1 MCLKYFIKDSS
12 DINLSNVRAIIFDL
26 EGVFFAGDAVLPG
39 SLDVMKKIQEKKL
52 PHRFLTN
59 ISKENVS
66 QIYDHMFSIGLKP
79 DKKNIIGL
87 LDYAGIFL
95 RRISNNLN
103 TVFIIGSEELRFS
116 ISNAGFEDLTHENP
130 DKVDIVLTGLDEEL
144 TYFSLSKAS
153 DLVAKGAKFVAM
165 NSDVRRPS
173 GAGTEFL
180 LGGGAITEVV
190 RVSSGKDPVVIGKP
204 SSYLFEE
211 AINQMNVS
219 IENILMVGD
228 NLRTDIIGA
237 SNLGMKTVWVNR
249 WGKIKGDPEVIPD
262 LEIKTIDELLPLLPL

>member
-1 MCLKYFIKDSS
+1 MPG
-12 DINLSNVRAIIFDL
+12 AL
-26 EGVFFAGDAVLPG
+26 E
-39 SLDVMKKIQEKKL
+39 VMKTIHEKKF
-52 PHRFLTN
+52 PHRFITN

-66 QIYDHMFSIGLKP
+66 EIYDHMFSIGLNP

-95 RRISNNLN
+95 RRIFNDLN
-103 TVFIIGSEELRFS
+103 TVFVIGSEELRLS
-116 ISNAGFEDLTHENP
+116 VSNVGFEDLTLENP

-153 DLVAKGAKFVAM
+153 YLVAKGAKFVSM

-173 GAGTEFL
+173 GAGAEFL
-180 LGGGAITEVV
+180 LGGGAIAEVI

-204 SSYLFEE
+204 SPYLFQE
-211 AINQMNVS
+211 AIIQMNLS
-219 IENILMVGD
+219 TENILMVGD

-237 SNLGMKTVWVNR
+237 SNLGMKTVWINR

-262 LEIKTIDELLPLLPL
+262 LEIKTIDELLPFLSL